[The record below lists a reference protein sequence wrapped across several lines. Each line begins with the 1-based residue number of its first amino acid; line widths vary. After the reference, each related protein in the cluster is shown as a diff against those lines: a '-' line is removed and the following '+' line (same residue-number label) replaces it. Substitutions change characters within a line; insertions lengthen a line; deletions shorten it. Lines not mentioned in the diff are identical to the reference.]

1 MDYESGSRNLNFS
14 GCVSKWGTDAF
25 TDALYEDLESH
36 ASHLPLEKICEGGGG
51 WVDRE
56 DAVEF
61 DITDVDDRGDTL
73 AVTAEV
79 SFTECSSGG
88 CPDLLN
94 REAWRGTITVE
105 IDKSTGLA
113 NATAEPGEHRN
124 LENY

>member
-14 GCVSKWGTDAF
+14 SSVNKWGTDAF
-25 TDALYEDLESH
+25 SDALYEDLESH
-36 ASHLPLEKICEGGGG
+36 AFDLPLEKICEGGGG
-51 WVDRE
+51 WADRE

-79 SFTECSSGG
+79 WFTECSSGG
-88 CPDLLN
+88 CPDLPN
-94 REAWRGTITVE
+94 REKRTGTITVE

-113 NATAEPGEHRN
+113 NATSERGERRN